1 MMGVE
6 STFAGLG
13 NTLYFCKKEDIG
25 TEKEKWHE
33 AKLKSIDGIKVREA
47 TEVPELKV
55 EEPKWNTSFSLIAT
69 VEYNDQFCKFV
80 RGMKKHQS
88 GLRHYAHNIM
98 RQSAKKAL
106 RKCHQHMKRCMFKR
120 K

>member
-1 MMGVE
+1 MMGEE

-25 TEKEKWHE
+25 TEKEKWNE
-33 AKLKSIDGIKVREA
+33 TELKSINSIKVREA

-55 EEPKWNTSFSLIAT
+55 EETKWNTSFSLTAT
-69 VEYNDQFCKFV
+69 VEYNDQFRKFV

-88 GLRHYAHNIM
+88 GLRHYFHNIM
-98 RQSAKKAL
+98 SQSAKKAL

>member
-1 MMGVE
+1 MMGEE

-13 NTLYFCKKEDIG
+13 NTFFFCRKEDIG

-33 AKLKSIDGIKVREA
+33 AKLERIDSIKVREA

-55 EEPKWNTSFSLIAT
+55 EEPKWNTSFSLTAT
-69 VEYNDQFCKFV
+69 VEYNDQFRKFV

-88 GLRHYAHNIM
+88 GLRHYAYNIM
-98 RQSAKKAL
+98 SQSAKKAL
-106 RKCHQHMKRCMFKR
+106 RKCHQHMRRCMFKR

>member
-1 MMGVE
+1 MMGE
-6 STFAGLG
+6 ENIFTG
-13 NTLYFCKKEDIG
+13 NAIFFCRTEDIG

-33 AKLKSIDGIKVREA
+33 AELKSIDSIKVREA
-47 TEVPELKV
+47 VEVPELKV
-55 EEPKWNTSFSLIAT
+55 EESKWNTSFSFTAT
-69 VEYNDQFCKFV
+69 VENNDQFHKFV
-80 RGMKKHQS
+80 QGMRKHES

-98 RQSAKKAL
+98 SQSAKKAL

>member
-1 MMGVE
+1 MMGEENAFVGK
-6 STFAGLG
+6 TIF
-13 NTLYFCKKEDIG
+13 FCRAEDIG
-25 TEKEKWHE
+25 TEKEQWHE
-33 AKLKSIDGIKVREA
+33 AKLESINSSKAREA
-47 TEVPELKV
+47 AEVPELNV
-55 EEPKWNTSFSLIAT
+55 EESKWNTSFSFTAT
-69 VEYNDQFCKFV
+69 VENNNQFCKLV

-98 RQSAKKAL
+98 SQSAKKAL